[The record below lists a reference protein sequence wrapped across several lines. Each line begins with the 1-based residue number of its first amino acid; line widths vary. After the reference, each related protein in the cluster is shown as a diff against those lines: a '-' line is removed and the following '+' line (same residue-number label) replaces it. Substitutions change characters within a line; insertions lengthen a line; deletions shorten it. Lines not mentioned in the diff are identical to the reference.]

1 MHYYNKDVEDIFKE
15 LDTDRDGISTNEAN
29 SRLNKF
35 GRNILEEKKGTSPFK
50 MFISQF
56 KDPMIIILIIV
67 DIFMLV
73 YGFMWSH
80 DFVDSIVIT
89 AVVLINGIMGF
100 IQEEKA
106 NVTLEGLKKYENT
119 TVKVKRDGKIKVIN
133 SEYLVPGDIIVIDAG
148 DKIPADARLFKF
160 NSLFVDES
168 TITGESISVEKSDVT
183 LKGELLIQDQVN
195 MVFSGSNVTSGNGN
209 AIVVRTGMMS
219 EIGRIAVSLNTPY
232 RVDTPLELK
241 IKELSKTITKL
252 IFIILIFIFIYSLVI
267 HNSVMETIML
277 CISLAV
283 AAIPEGLPAV
293 ITICLSNGAGS
304 LSKKK
309 TIVRQMNA
317 IETLGSISV
326 ICSDKTG
333 TITQNKMKIKEA
345 HIYDENMI
353 KYIFALCNDTIIDNN
368 EYVGDP
374 TESCLYAYLEEKGIK
389 PFDIRQECKRITAI
403 PFDSDRKMMSTINH
417 VENNKYMLTKGSLVN
432 VLDNCKYIY
441 KDGKIVKLSEEEKEN
456 IIKSAEKMSRKALRV
471 MAYAYKVVVDVI
483 DESSLCLA
491 GYVGI
496 IDPPRAEVKA
506 SVKECR
512 KAHIRPIMI
521 TGDALVTACA
531 IAKEVGIIK
540 DDSEGV
546 EGKILDGYS
555 DDELKDIV
563 LKYSVYAK
571 VNSKHKER
579 IVHALQAKGLVVA
592 MTGDGVNDAP
602 AIKDANVGIGM
613 GITGTDVT
621 RSVSD
626 IILLDDSFSTI
637 VTAIEE
643 GRRIFDNIRNNIV
656 YSLSSNMAEIFA
668 VVIGMFAGVNILL
681 PLHILFIDLVTD
693 SLPSIALSFENA
705 RKNIMSDKPRAL
717 DKPLFTPF
725 ILSCVISSAI
735 IEIIFALVTY
745 FVFGAGLSSNEASSL
760 ALLSIVIQELIY
772 AYSARNLKT
781 NIFKQGILSNKVMN
795 LCVLI
800 VVLIES
806 LFFFTPIG
814 SIVSIEIL
822 NYKLVGNVVIFNLLA
837 FIIYEG
843 LKPVLVSLFKD

>member
-1 MHYYNKDVEDIFKE
+1 
-15 LDTDRDGISTNEAN
+15 
-29 SRLNKF
+29 
-35 GRNILEEKKGTSPFK
+35 
-50 MFISQF
+50 
-56 KDPMIIILIIV
+56 
-67 DIFMLV
+67 
-73 YGFMWSH
+73 
-80 DFVDSIVIT
+80 
-89 AVVLINGIMGF
+89 
-100 IQEEKA
+100 
-106 NVTLEGLKKYENT
+106 
-119 TVKVKRDGKIKVIN
+119 
-133 SEYLVPGDIIVIDAG
+133 
-148 DKIPADARLFKF
+148 
-160 NSLFVDES
+160 
-168 TITGESISVEKSDVT
+168 
-183 LKGELLIQDQVN
+183 
-195 MVFSGSNVTSGNGN
+195 
-209 AIVVRTGMMS
+209 
-219 EIGRIAVSLNTPY
+219 
-232 RVDTPLELK
+232 
-241 IKELSKTITKL
+241 
-252 IFIILIFIFIYSLVI
+252 
-267 HNSVMETIML
+267 
-277 CISLAV
+277 
-283 AAIPEGLPAV
+283 
-293 ITICLSNGAGS
+293 
-304 LSKKK
+304 
-309 TIVRQMNA
+309 
-317 IETLGSISV
+317 
-326 ICSDKTG
+326 
-333 TITQNKMKIKEA
+333 
-345 HIYDENMI
+345 
-353 KYIFALCNDTIIDNN
+353 
-368 EYVGDP
+368 
-374 TESCLYAYLEEKGIK
+374 
-389 PFDIRQECKRITAI
+389 
-403 PFDSDRKMMSTINH
+403 
-417 VENNKYMLTKGSLVN
+417 
-432 VLDNCKYIY
+432 
-441 KDGKIVKLSEEEKEN
+441 
-456 IIKSAEKMSRKALRV
+456 
-471 MAYAYKVVVDVI
+471 
-483 DESSLCLA
+483 
-491 GYVGI
+491 
-496 IDPPRAEVKA
+496 VKA